1 MRLEYHLRPRYGNA
15 VPRTAQAAPAPP
27 ARPPSPAPEGLRE
40 RKKERTRLA
49 IQDAAL
55 ELFVEQGFEATT
67 VDAIAERAEVSKATF
82 FRYFATKGEVIF
94 SGEGYG
100 RGSLRAAIVA
110 RPAAE
115 PDLVAV
121 SRAIREEW
129 VPNVEPRRFA
139 RQTRAASTSPLLR
152 GLSAE
157 LAARWV
163 ALVAEALAER
173 RGLAAPDARCR
184 VAANVAFS
192 ALSVAVNTWV
202 HEHGGG
208 DDLLGEEIDRAFDL
222 LTDVCREIDAV
233 GQFSPRG

>member
-1 MRLEYHLRPRYGNA
+1 MP
-15 VPRTAQAAPAPP
+15 TTTQAAPAPP
-27 ARPPSPAPEGLRE
+27 VLPPPPGGGAPEGLRE

-139 RQTRAASTSPLLR
+139 RQTRAAGTSPLLR

-163 ALVAEALAER
+163 TLVAEALAER
-173 RGLAAPDARCR
+173 RGLAAPDAHCR
-184 VAANVAFS
+184 LAANVVFS
-192 ALSVAVNTWV
+192 ALSLAVNTWV
-202 HEHGGG
+202 HDHGGA
-208 DDLLGEEIDRAFDL
+208 DEALGAEIDRAFDL
-222 LTDVCREIDAV
+222 LTEVCRELDAV
-233 GQFSPRG
+233 GQSPSRA